1 MSSISSIRLSG
12 LATGMDTDAMVK
24 SMLTA
29 DQEKIEKAGGKA
41 ELVLSNLL
49 TLSHYRRGE
58 LTCCHK

>member
-29 DQEKIEKAGGKA
+29 DQEKIDKAA
-41 ELVLSNLL
+41 VAALRLL
-49 TLSHYRRGE
+49 PLLYMHS
-58 LTCCHK
+58 L